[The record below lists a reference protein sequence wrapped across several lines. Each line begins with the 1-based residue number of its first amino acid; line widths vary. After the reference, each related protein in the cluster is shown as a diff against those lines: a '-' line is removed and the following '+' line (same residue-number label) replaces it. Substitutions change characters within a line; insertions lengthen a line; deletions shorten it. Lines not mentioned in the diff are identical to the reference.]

1 MGKTKTYQ
9 DYEADIRKYHAEGDF
24 DKAHARAAKWSER
37 VPLQFLIANN
47 EQLPYTEEL
56 QELGYEVTEMPEK
69 ALLGF
74 QQTGDYLCYI
84 PAYERYTG
92 VIWERK
98 SKEDCYGTLIKGND
112 RFMRECQRAYDNP
125 RFNYML
131 IGVECTKDK
140 LLTYRPKGQS
150 GASVQSRI
158 GIIENLPPRF
168 NYQVQFRWH
177 GARKYAVKDLVRQN
191 QLWLK
196 YHYAEVL
203 KLE

>member
-1 MGKTKTYQ
+1 MGKVKTFEK
-9 DYEADIRKYHAEGDF
+9 YEEEVRKFHADGDM

-37 VPLQFLIANN
+37 VPLQFMIANN

-56 QELGYEVTEMPEK
+56 IELGHEVVPMPEK

-74 QQTGDYLCYI
+74 QQTGDYLCFLPEYK
-84 PAYERYTG
+84 RYTG

-98 SKEDCYGTLIKGND
+98 SKEDCYSTLIQGND
-112 RFMRECQRAYDNP
+112 RFMRECERACANP

-131 IGVECTKDK
+131 IGVEATREK
-140 LLTYRPKGQS
+140 LITYRPQGKA

-158 GIIENLPPRF
+158 GIIENIPPRF

-196 YHYAEVL
+196 YHYADVL
-203 KLE
+203 GLE